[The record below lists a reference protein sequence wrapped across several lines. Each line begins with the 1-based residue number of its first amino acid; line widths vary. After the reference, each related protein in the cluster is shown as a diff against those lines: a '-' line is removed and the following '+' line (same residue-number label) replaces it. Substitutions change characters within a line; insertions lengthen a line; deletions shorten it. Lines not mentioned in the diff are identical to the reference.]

1 MDIVQLI
8 PRRQAL
14 RLMGISSSTGWRME
28 RSDPFFP
35 RKVEICPGRFALR
48 ADEVQ
53 IWIDSRPRAGAG
65 SSDSRAQ
72 GCRFVAMISP
82 TP

>member
-28 RSDPFFP
+28 RSDPSFP
-35 RKVEICPGRFALR
+35 RKVETSSGRFALR

-53 IWIDSRPRAGAG
+53 IWIDSRPRIAQASAPAAATAARKAAA
-65 SSDSRAQ
+65 SS
-72 GCRFVAMISP
+72 P
-82 TP
+82 